1 LCSCWLFSAHG
12 VCGSADTEKNEGK
25 RGEKGNK
32 KRDKHYDF
40 YFLVSVILLYL
51 LLFFFDPGGVYNSLK
66 VTGNIFIQIIPV
78 LLFVILFM
86 AVMDYF
92 LHPKTVAKYVGKG
105 SGIKG
110 WFLAVSAGITSH
122 GPIYIW
128 YPLLKDLRDQGMRS
142 GLIAAFLYSRAIKI
156 PLLPLMVYY
165 FGLLFVVVLLP
176 YIVIASLVE
185 GQIIEL
191 IENRKD
197 KTQQRLKRLN
207 G

>member
-1 LCSCWLFSAHG
+1 MK
-12 VCGSADTEKNEGK
+12 VVRDTEDKG
-25 RGEKGNK
+25 GNK
-32 KRDKHYDF
+32 GGREKRKWDKHYGF
-40 YFLVSVILLYL
+40 YFLVSVIFLYL
-51 LLFFFDPGGVYNSLK
+51 LLFFFDPESVYNSLK

-78 LLFVILFM
+78 LLFVIIFM
-86 AVMDYF
+86 ALIDYF

-105 SGIKG
+105 SGIK
-110 WFLAVSAGITSH
+110 AISTGIISH

-176 YIVIASLVE
+176 YIVIASLVVGE
-185 GQIIEL
+185 IVEIIER
-191 IENRKD
+191 RK
-197 KTQQRLKRLN
+197 R
-207 G
+207 

>member
-1 LCSCWLFSAHG
+1 MK
-12 VCGSADTEKNEGK
+12 VVRDTENKGGNKSG
-25 RGEKGNK
+25 GEKRK
-32 KRDKHYDF
+32 WDKHYDL
-40 YFLVSVILLYL
+40 YFLVSVIFLYL
-51 LLFFFDPGGVYNSLK
+51 LLFFFEPESVYNSLK

-78 LLFVILFM
+78 LLSVILFM
-86 AVMDYF
+86 ALIDYF
-92 LHPKTVAKYVGKG
+92 LHPITIAKYVGKE
-105 SGIKG
+105 SGIIG
-110 WFLAVSAGITSH
+110 WFLAVSTGIISH

-165 FGLLFVVVLLP
+165 FGLLFVVVLLS
-176 YIVIASLVE
+176 YIVIASLIE

-197 KTQQRLKRLN
+197 KI
-207 G
+207 

>member
-1 LCSCWLFSAHG
+1 MK
-12 VCGSADTEKNEGK
+12 VVRDTEDKGGNKGK
-25 RGEKGNK
+25 GEKRK
-32 KRDKHYDF
+32 WDKHYDL
-40 YFLVSVILLYL
+40 YFLVSVIFLYL
-51 LLFFFDPGGVYNSLK
+51 LLSFFDPESVYNSLK

-86 AVMDYF
+86 ALIDYF

-110 WFLAVSAGITSH
+110 WFLAISTGILSH
-122 GPIYIW
+122 GPIYVW
-128 YPLLKDLRDQGMRS
+128 YPLLKELRDQGMRS

-165 FGLLFVVVLLP
+165 FGALFVVVLLP

-185 GQIIEL
+185 GEIVEIIES
-191 IENRKD
+191 RK
-197 KTQQRLKRLN
+197 KQNTVKYS
-207 G
+207 

>member
-1 LCSCWLFSAHG
+1 MK
-12 VCGSADTEKNEGK
+12 VVRDTENKGGNKGG
-25 RGEKGNK
+25 GEKRK
-32 KRDKHYDF
+32 WDKHYDF
-40 YFLVSVILLYL
+40 YFLVSVIFLYL
-51 LLFFFDPGGVYNSLK
+51 LLFFFDPESVYTSLK
-66 VTGNIFIQIIPV
+66 VTGNIFIQIIPI
-78 LLFVILFM
+78 LLFVIIFM
-86 AVMDYF
+86 ALIDYF

-110 WFLAVSAGITSH
+110 WFLAISTGIISH
-122 GPIYIW
+122 GPMYIW
-128 YPLLKDLRDQGMRS
+128 YPLLKDLRDHGMRS

-176 YIVIASLVE
+176 YMVIAALIE

-197 KTQQRLKRLN
+197 KIQ
-207 G
+207 